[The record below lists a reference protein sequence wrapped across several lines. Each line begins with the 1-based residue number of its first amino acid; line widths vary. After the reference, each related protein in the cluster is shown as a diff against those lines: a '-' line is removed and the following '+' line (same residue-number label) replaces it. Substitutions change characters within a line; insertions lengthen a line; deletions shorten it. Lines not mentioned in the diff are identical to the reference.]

1 LRAFGALVR
10 GRAVSAE
17 ILDMGVGVA
26 LIVDSKE
33 GVGVVNSIIVGVG
46 VGVTVVFCFSRV

>member
-1 LRAFGALVR
+1 MR